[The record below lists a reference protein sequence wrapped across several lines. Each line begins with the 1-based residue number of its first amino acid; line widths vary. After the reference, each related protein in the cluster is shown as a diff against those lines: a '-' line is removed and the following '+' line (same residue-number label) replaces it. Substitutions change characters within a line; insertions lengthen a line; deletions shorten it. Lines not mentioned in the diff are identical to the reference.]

1 MNLIERNATNTWK
14 YTERFPNIRRAG
26 KLIPVGDRAKTCLQE
41 ISPKPQTPPVVRKFL
56 NTTRPGAGAIRVF
69 HGKAN
74 DPDIAS
80 TLVHGV
86 RSQAS
91 ISGGLLINPPPK
103 TIYQQR
109 LHQLREAGY
118 STNQKAPLGR
128 SHDQSPGLPNWLDIG
143 KASFG
148 VKSPKSAAAGAI
160 INPPKSAEQVE
171 TEAQEGHQSYI
182 HSHNAYFVSE
192 HVDRKYKWS
201 RYGKDGRFGIPT
213 PHHNDGRSVSKS
225 LHWLCDT
232 QKHNSA
238 KFVSQR
244 CDDFRERTQPQ
255 VGKVHDP
262 IADTLKVP
270 ASHTFGIL
278 MRPDDFGAGDLL
290 HSTPPEEYQRGTDRQ
305 RTLVSAVRQHLK
317 KVNFHHFNSLL
328 QAFRHYDKKGQGV
341 IDREDLQDVCRQFN
355 LDLSGPV
362 LDDLMEYCDVDKDGL
377 INFLEFANFLNWKD
391 KMPISKVEQ
400 CILTSERKTS
410 TAPDNMQREAL
421 PVRPAA
427 LEALARPEDLEPAE
441 VGSMLKTPK
450 TLSRPRTVQD
460 RFVTSSSLIRAVVGG
475 LPTTSQLWLCC
486 LVTLHCPDYRMYGT
500 PTVRTDLAAP
510 RIKRVSDSTNYGDQT
525 TAFDLLYP
533 TLHSLRGVHKEHFF
547 CPRTKEEIAEIF
559 RNVGVS
565 ISKETFEEAW
575 KLASMRHP
583 TGDVCVEIFRDVL
596 KEIQANSI

>member
-1 MNLIERNATNTWK
+1 MNMIEKNATNTWK
-14 YTERFPNIRRAG
+14 YTESLPNIRRAG
-26 KLIPVGDRAKTCLQE
+26 KLIPVGDRAKACLQE

-86 RSQAS
+86 SSQAS
-91 ISGGLLINPPPK
+91 ISGGLVINPPPK

-109 LHQLREAGY
+109 LQQLSEAGY

-128 SHDQSPGLPNWLDIG
+128 SHDQSPGLPNCLDIG
-143 KASFG
+143 NATFG
-148 VKSPKSAAAGAI
+148 VKSPNTAGVI
-160 INPPKSAEQVE
+160 INPPKSAEQVA

-182 HSHNAYFVSE
+182 RSHNAYFVGE
-192 HVDRKYKWS
+192 QVDRKYKWS
-201 RYGKDGRFGIPT
+201 HYGKDGRFGVPT

-238 KFVSQR
+238 KFVSRR

-255 VGKVHDP
+255 IGKVHDP
-262 IADTLKVP
+262 LLLLFEDEEFGL
-270 ASHTFGIL
+270 TFST
-278 MRPDDFGAGDLL
+278 GAGDLL
-290 HSTPPEEYQRGTDRQ
+290 HSTPPAEYQKGTDRQ

-341 IDREDLQDVCRQFN
+341 IDKEDLRDVCRQFN
-355 LDLSGPV
+355 LDLSGPM

-400 CILTSERKTS
+400 RILTSECKTS
-410 TAPDNMQREAL
+410 TAPDNMQRETL

-427 LEALARPEDLEPAE
+427 SEALARPEDLEPAE

-450 TLSRPRTVQD
+450 TLNRPRTIQD

-475 LPTTSQLWLCC
+475 LPTT
-486 LVTLHCPDYRMYGT
+486 DYRMYGT

-533 TLHSLRGVHKEHFF
+533 ALHSLRGVHKEHFF
-547 CPRTKEEIAEIF
+547 CPRTKEEIADIF

-565 ISKETFEEAW
+565 ISAETFEEVW

-596 KEIQANSI
+596 KEIQAN